1 MQDTSFE
8 NYKREDLIMSEHD
21 VRIHID
27 RQPFESPDPTTGAA
41 LYALGE
47 IGVHREL
54 FREVDGDHEDQVVP
68 NDATPVRLKKDEHF
82 YSELDFHIIVN
93 ARPKIV
99 TERVLIF
106 AQIVALAFDNP
117 PIGPNIMFTVTYR
130 HGPRQNPEGSL
141 LEGQSV
147 RVKEKMIF
155 NVTAT
160 DKS

>member
-1 MQDTSFE
+1 
-8 NYKREDLIMSEHD
+8 MSEHE

-27 RQPFESPDPTTGAA
+27 RQPYESPDPTTGAG
-41 LYALGE
+41 LYVLGKL
-47 IGVHREL
+47 GSHREL
-54 FREVDGDHEDQVVP
+54 FREADGDHEDELVP
-68 NDATPVRLKKDEHF
+68 NDATPLRLKKDEHF
-82 YSELDFHIIVN
+82 YSERDFHIIVN
-93 ARPKIV
+93 ARPKVV
-99 TERVLIF
+99 TERVLSF

-117 PIGPNIMFTVTYR
+117 PTGPNIMFTITYR

-147 RVKEKMIF
+147 KIKDKMIF

>member
-1 MQDTSFE
+1 
-8 NYKREDLIMSEHD
+8 MSEHE

-27 RQPFESPDPTTGAA
+27 RQPYESPDPTTGAGLYVLGKIGA
-41 LYALGE
+41 L
-47 IGVHREL
+47 REL
-54 FREVDGDHEDQVVP
+54 FREVDGDREDEVVP
-68 NDATPVRLKKDEHF
+68 NDATPLYLKKDEHF
-82 YSELDFHIIVN
+82 YSERDFHIIVN
-93 ARPKIV
+93 ARPKVV
-99 TERVLIF
+99 TERVLSF

-117 PIGPNIMFTVTYR
+117 PTGPNIMFTITYR

-147 RVKEKMIF
+147 KIKDKMIF